1 MLDDLTKTLLATG
14 RALLIVLAGCGL
26 AGLAWLV
33 WRWVG

>member
-1 MLDDLTKTLLATG
+1 MLDDLTRKLLTVRRWA
-14 RALLIVLAGCGL
+14 LIVLAGCGL

>member
-1 MLDDLTKTLLATG
+1 MLDDLNRLLLTVRRWA
-14 RALLIVLAGCGL
+14 LIVLAGCGL

>member
-1 MLDDLTKTLLATG
+1 MLDDLNRALLTAG